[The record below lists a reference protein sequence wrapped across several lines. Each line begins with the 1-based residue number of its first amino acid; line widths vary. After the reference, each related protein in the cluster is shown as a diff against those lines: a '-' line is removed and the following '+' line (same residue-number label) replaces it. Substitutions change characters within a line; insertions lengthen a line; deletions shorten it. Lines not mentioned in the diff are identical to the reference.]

1 MNAPN
6 SIIKPNYFFNKD
18 TQENQTNNI
27 IEPLQLL
34 NKILIKLAICGSL
47 TLERPNI

>member
-6 SIIKPNYFFNKD
+6 SIIKPNYFFNID
-18 TQENQTNNI
+18 TQVNQINTI

-34 NKILIKLAICGSL
+34 NKILIKLTICRPL
-47 TLERPNI
+47 TLEQPNI